1 MKKVRVL
8 NQIAPSGL
16 ALLSEPQYT
25 ILEADEMSGEA
36 QAILVRSADMQQ
48 WDISPALLAVGRA
61 GVGVNNI
68 PLSRMS
74 EAGVAVFNAP
84 GANANAVKE
93 LVMAAMLMAAR
104 NLYPA
109 AEFVRQLDLKT
120 DNPSVLIESGKKRFS
135 GFELAGKKLGV
146 IGLGAIGVKVANA
159 GFALGMEVYGYDP
172 VISVHHAWH
181 LNSAVHQ
188 CDRLES
194 LLQKCDVVTV
204 HVPLLDSTREMLNEE
219 RLGLLPAGAILLN
232 FSRGEIVVEEA
243 LKALL
248 EQAKLHAYV
257 TDFPSDGL
265 MHLPQV
271 LSFPHLGASTLEAEE
286 QSAIQVIRNLKMF
299 LEHGIVQD
307 SVNLPNV
314 SVEPQ
319 GKEVSRIAIVNRNQ
333 AGILAEI
340 TETLGRENLNIE
352 DMINKSRG
360 EIAYTL
366 IDLQGK
372 VDPALL
378 LCLRQLP
385 NVLSARLCG

>member
-1 MKKVRVL
+1 MKRIRVL

-16 ALLSEPQYT
+16 ALLGEPQYR
-25 ILEADEMSGEA
+25 IFEESGEQEDA
-36 QAILVRSADMQQ
+36 EAILVRSADMQQ
-48 WDISPALLAVGRA
+48 LEIPPSLLAVGRA

-68 PLSRMS
+68 PLAKMN

-109 AEFVRQLDLKT
+109 AEFVRQLDLNS
-120 DNPSVLIESGKKRFS
+120 DQPSKLVESGKKRFS

-159 GFALGMEVYGYDP
+159 AFALGMDVYGYDP

-204 HVPLLDSTREMLNEE
+204 HVPLLDSTRGMLNEE
-219 RLGLLPAGAILLN
+219 RLNLLPTGAILLN
-232 FSRGEIVVEEA
+232 FSRGEIVVEEP

-257 TDFPSDGL
+257 TDFPSAGL
-265 MHLPQV
+265 AHLPQV

-286 QSAIQVIRNLKMF
+286 QSAIQVIRNLKAF

-314 SVEPQ
+314 PVEPQ
-319 GKEVSRIAIVNRNQ
+319 GDGISRIAIVNRNQ

-366 IDLQGK
+366 IDLQGE
-372 VDPALL
+372 VDQTLL
-378 LCLRQLP
+378 LRLRQLP